1 MLDDRPELEFLMW
14 APRVPILLHPLGQTQ
29 IPEARRCHPEYGI
42 GSSSPKS
49 GARMCDLCTV
59 VTVFLLCTFSKP
71 RVFQDLKIPKKGSL
85 SFWVM
90 DFLVLSDEAY
100 GPFPGQ
106 CFQVLKRIYI
116 GLHRKTIILQYHYQI
131 YQNPNLLMC

>member
-90 DFLVLSDEAY
+90 DFLVY
-100 GPFPGQ
+100 
-106 CFQVLKRIYI
+106 
-116 GLHRKTIILQYHYQI
+116 
-131 YQNPNLLMC
+131 LMKLMAPSQDNAFKY